1 MHAKLHPKNGRLRK
15 ELRLPMSLLVQSEL
29 LREMKYC
36 VLNLQNWK
44 ILNPEDI
51 SVLRLRRVLR
61 EKINELEHSNPDLHH
76 SAA

>member
-1 MHAKLHPKNGRLRK
+1 
-15 ELRLPMSLLVQSEL
+15 MSLLVQSEL
-29 LREMKYC
+29 LRQMKYR

-61 EKINELEHSNPDLHH
+61 EKINELERRDPGLHH

>member
-1 MHAKLHPKNGRLRK
+1 
-15 ELRLPMSLLVQSEL
+15 MSLLVQSEL
-29 LREMKYC
+29 LRQMKYC

-61 EKINELEHSNPDLHH
+61 EKINELERGDRLHH